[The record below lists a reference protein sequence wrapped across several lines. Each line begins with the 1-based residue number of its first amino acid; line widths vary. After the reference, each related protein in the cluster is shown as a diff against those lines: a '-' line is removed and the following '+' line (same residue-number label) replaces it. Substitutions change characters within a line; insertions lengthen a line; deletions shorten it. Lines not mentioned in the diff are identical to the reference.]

1 MEINWLG
8 HSSVSVN
15 SRDLI
20 LITDPYDSSDGTF
33 MAPLKADIVTVSH
46 DDSKH
51 SNVDSVSGD
60 PRIIDGPGEYEIA
73 NFYITGIGTDR
84 NDTEN
89 PLKTNT
95 IFVLRT
101 EGVVLCHLGD
111 LNNPM
116 TAKQIEELNHPDVL
130 FVPVGGVCTLDTE
143 RTSDLVNRISP
154 KVVVPIHYRMDNT
167 NITIQPLDPFL
178 DAMGVTEEATKN
190 KLNITATNLPRELK
204 VEILEDT
211 SQKV

>member
-1 MEINWLG
+1 MEISYLG
-8 HSSVSVN
+8 HSCIRIYSNNVT
-15 SRDLI
+15 
-20 LITDPYDSSDGTF
+20 LITDPYDPSLGLSMGSQS
-33 MAPLKADIVTVSH
+33 ADIVTISH
-46 DDSKH
+46 AHPNH
-51 SNVDSVSGD
+51 SNHSGISGD
-60 PRIIDGPGEYEIA
+60 PRILQGPGEYEIA

-204 VEILEDT
+204 VEILENT